1 MTPLND
7 ADAGERL
14 GAVASVLIFLAVYA
28 ACIPTLGVFMTLA
41 LGWLP
46 AALAAVL
53 GAHAVRFLFRF
64 AARTGSPKRLIR

>member
-1 MTPLND
+1 MIPLAD

-14 GAVASVLIFLAVYA
+14 GAAASVLIFITVYA
-28 ACIPTLGVFMTLA
+28 ACIPTLGVLVTLA

-53 GAHAVRFLFRF
+53 GAHAVRFLFRC
-64 AARTGSPKRLIR
+64 AARGGARNRLVR

>member
-1 MTPLND
+1 MIPPTD

-14 GAVASVLIFLAVYA
+14 GAAASVLIFIAVYV
-28 ACIPTLGVFMTLA
+28 ACIQTFGVLATLA

-53 GAHAVRFLFRF
+53 GAHAVRFLFRC
-64 AARTGSPKRLIR
+64 ATRVRARGPVIR